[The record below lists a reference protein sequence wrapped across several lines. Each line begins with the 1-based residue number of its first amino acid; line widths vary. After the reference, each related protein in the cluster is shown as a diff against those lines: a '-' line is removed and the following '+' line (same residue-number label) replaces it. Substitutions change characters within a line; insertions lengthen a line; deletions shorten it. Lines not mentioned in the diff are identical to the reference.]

1 MNKRSNTKSLI
12 HKSLKNG
19 QNGQY
24 NLEESGEDS
33 GTCSDN
39 DQRSFVRED
48 DVTSDFS
55 ENELE
60 MTYAHPDSFF
70 RFHLSEKNLDGH
82 DHKRAGCQDMDITT
96 FAGRKCVGLDF
107 STIKSSRGSIR
118 GVKNRVRAGIATF
131 LEMKDSKSW
140 QEREAGKVVVYT
152 TTMGVIRD
160 TFQRCLKVRH
170 ILRTHLIKFIE
181 KDVFM
186 SKEIQNE
193 IRERMGM
200 TTVQLPQ
207 VFIEGRHLGDADT
220 IEKLN
225 ESGELRNILK
235 PYKSSDVCIT
245 CSICGG
251 YQLLPCNMC
260 NGSKKS
266 VYRNHFNSE
275 LIALKCMNCDE
286 VGLVRCY
293 AC

>member
-1 MNKRSNTKSLI
+1 MDKRSVTKLFS
-12 HKSLKNG
+12 HRCLKNG
-19 QNGQY
+19 HNGQ
-24 NLEESGEDS
+24 NKLEESGEDS
-33 GTCSDN
+33 GTCSDSE
-39 DQRSFVRED
+39 QRSSIRED

-55 ENELE
+55 ETELE

-70 RFHLSEKNLDGH
+70 RFHLSEKSLGGND
-82 DHKRAGCQDMDITT
+82 KMRTGCQDIDIET
-96 FAGRKCVGLDF
+96 FAGRKCVGMDF

-170 ILRTHLIKFIE
+170 ILRTHLIKYTE

-186 SKEIQNE
+186 SREIQNE
-193 IRERMGM
+193 IRERMGI
-200 TTVQLPQ
+200 TTVELPQ

-225 ESGELRNILK
+225 ETGELRKILQ
-235 PYKSSDVCIT
+235 PYKNSEVCIT

-251 YQLLPCNMC
+251 YQLLPCSMC